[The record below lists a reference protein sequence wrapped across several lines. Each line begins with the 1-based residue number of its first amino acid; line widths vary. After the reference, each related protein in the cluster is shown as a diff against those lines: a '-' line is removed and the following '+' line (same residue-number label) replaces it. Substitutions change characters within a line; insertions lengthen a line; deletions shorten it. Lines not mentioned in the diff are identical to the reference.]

1 MTIPGHMMLAP
12 ERTNLMAPLS
22 TICGVR
28 RKGYWCSSLRVGIQ
42 ASLWCLGR
50 VNILSCTVN

>member
-12 ERTNLMAPLS
+12 ERTNLIAPLS

-28 RKGYWCSSLRVGIQ
+28 RKGNWCSRRRVGIQ
-42 ASLWCLGR
+42 ASLWCLGKG
-50 VNILSCTVN
+50 